1 MRIVRREGGTITP
14 DGGPLTTA
22 AYDRARQWRQQWLA
36 LFEPALSES
45 ALPAVIGPD
54 GAVHAG
60 PDGLRCLAGIVGPG
74 ALSWRA
80 PGLAI
85 TRHLPV
91 G

>member
-1 MRIVRREGGTITP
+1 
-14 DGGPLTTA
+14 
-22 AYDRARQWRQQWLA
+22 
-36 LFEPALSES
+36 
-45 ALPAVIGPD
+45 VIGPD

-60 PDGLRCLAGIVGPG
+60 PDGLRCLAGIVGTG
-74 ALSWRA
+74 ALSWRAA

>member
-1 MRIVRREGGTITP
+1 M
-14 DGGPLTTA
+14 
-22 AYDRARQWRQQWLA
+22 
-36 LFEPALSES
+36 
-45 ALPAVIGPD
+45 IGPD

-74 ALSWRA
+74 ALSWRP

>member
-1 MRIVRREGGTITP
+1 
-14 DGGPLTTA
+14 
-22 AYDRARQWRQQWLA
+22 
-36 LFEPALSES
+36 
-45 ALPAVIGPD
+45 VIGSD
-54 GAVHAG
+54 CAVHAG
-60 PDGLRCLAGIVGPG
+60 PDGLRCLSGIVGPC